1 MAEQVTL
8 PVSGMSCQH
17 CVGKVE
23 KSVSALPGIDKVD
36 VSLEDASVKVAYDNS
51 SVSVSQITEAIE
63 GQGYEVGAA
72 KE

>member
-23 KSVSALPGIDKVD
+23 KSVSALPGVDKVD
-36 VSLEDASVKVAYDNS
+36 VSLEDASVKVAYDNA

-72 KE
+72 K